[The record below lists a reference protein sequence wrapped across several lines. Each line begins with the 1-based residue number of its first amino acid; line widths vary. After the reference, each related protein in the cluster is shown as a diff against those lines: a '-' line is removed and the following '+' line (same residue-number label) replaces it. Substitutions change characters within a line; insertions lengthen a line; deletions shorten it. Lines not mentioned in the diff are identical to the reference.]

1 MDAGKVRKEWRSK
14 RQNRRMKK
22 RRVVEQMKVKRYT
35 LVEPEDSKGFV
46 VVRRAGG
53 NVDFRVRANA
63 LKAVGDGSD
72 DYMPA
77 SVPKAYKLEI
87 MERKEESVL

>member
-1 MDAGKVRKEWRSK
+1 
-14 RQNRRMKK
+14 MKK

-35 LVEPEDSKGFV
+35 IVEPVDSKGFV
-46 VVRRAGG
+46 VVRRIGG

-87 MERKEESVL
+87 MERKEESGL

>member
-1 MDAGKVRKEWRSK
+1 
-14 RQNRRMKK
+14 MKK
-22 RRVVEQMKVKRYT
+22 RRVIEQMKVNRYT

-46 VVRRAGG
+46 VVRRVGG

-63 LKAVGDGSD
+63 LKVVDGTGE
-72 DYMPA
+72 YMPA

-87 MERKEESVL
+87 MERKEESGL

>member
-1 MDAGKVRKEWRSK
+1 
-14 RQNRRMKK
+14 MKK
-22 RRVVEQMKVKRYT
+22 RHVVEQMKVKRYT
-35 LVEPEDSKGFV
+35 LVEPKDSKGFV
-46 VVRRAGG
+46 VVRRVGG

-63 LKAVGDGSD
+63 LKAVGDGSN

-87 MERKEESVL
+87 MERKEESWL

>member
-1 MDAGKVRKEWRSK
+1 
-14 RQNRRMKK
+14 MKK

-35 LVEPEDSKGFV
+35 LVEPKDNKGFV
-46 VVRRAGG
+46 VVRRVGG
-53 NVDFRVRANA
+53 NVDFRVRAYA

-77 SVPKAYKLEI
+77 SVPKAYKLVI
-87 MERKEESVL
+87 MERKEESGL

>member
-1 MDAGKVRKEWRSK
+1 
-14 RQNRRMKK
+14 MKK
-22 RRVVEQMKVKRYT
+22 RHVVEQMKVKRYT
-35 LVEPEDSKGFV
+35 LVEPKDSKGFV
-46 VVRRAGG
+46 VVRRVGG

-63 LKAVGDGSD
+63 LKAIGDGSN

-87 MERKEESVL
+87 MERKEESGL